1 MEAPAEEKI
10 TNGQKRKEVKFR
22 RRDNRCLEN
31 ILRSVSTL
39 SDVEKFE
46 ELKSKYVELYDQVRV
61 AHNNHFAME
70 NKTKAIQ
77 HQMEALRNDHTKS
90 LLARSRLESLCRE
103 LQKQNKIIKEE
114 NLTKIKEEEE
124 LRKEFAGKFQTT
136 LAEVTNMLQ
145 ENNDKNMKLRDDNQD
160 MAKKLSTLCS
170 EFQSAEQEIARMSSK
185 MNLEKQLS
193 DATLA
198 KVQYE
203 LKAERDLWTKE
214 REMLNQNLNKSEETC
229 AQLQQNIKALETH
242 LQMYTGKYEEF
253 ENTISKSSQVFD
265 SCKNEMVKMTK
276 QNGVLDKELKNWKS
290 RCEHYAKVVLDLTAA
305 KQVHDKE
312 LHNAEKKIEQ
322 LQKLCRQLQVDR
334 AAYLKLLKMH
344 SIEPSSQICV
354 DNNSGGN
361 QQANFK
367 PTKKEQEL
375 STLKNS
381 LKALEEQFAILTTT
395 PDPNGEA
402 SPEVKEILETGATN
416 GANGTDNSMGVENVP
431 ATTESETVPSTD
443 TANAGIDTT
452 AAPETAEVLPN
463 SIPAQN

>member
-1 MEAPAEEKI
+1 
-10 TNGQKRKEVKFR
+10 
-22 RRDNRCLEN
+22 
-31 ILRSVSTL
+31 
-39 SDVEKFE
+39 
-46 ELKSKYVELYDQVRV
+46 
-61 AHNNHFAME
+61 
-70 NKTKAIQ
+70 
-77 HQMEALRNDHTKS
+77 
-90 LLARSRLESLCRE
+90 
-103 LQKQNKIIKEE
+103 
-114 NLTKIKEEEE
+114 
-124 LRKEFAGKFQTT
+124 
-136 LAEVTNMLQ
+136 
-145 ENNDKNMKLRDDNQD
+145 MKLRDDNQD

-381 LKALEEQFAILTTT
+381 LKALEEQFASNFNIFRLFLTFLCLNCLFFSVLTTT